1 MPLNDP
7 FFVLAFYA
15 FSRIED
21 AILEVSEHRSFLEK
35 LNAKSRIYISE
46 EGINGQMSIA
56 REDAYLYIDWLH
68 SRKPFENTEVKIHG
82 WHEHVFPRLI
92 VKYRKNLVGRD
103 QPINLANRG
112 RHMPPKE
119 FKNLLRQET
128 KDYLL
133 LDVRNNYEW
142 KAGHFKHAELPPCD
156 NYREFEAYA
165 EELKNKIDKDNTK
178 VVMYCTGGIR
188 CELYS
193 SLLIEKGIKNV
204 FQLEG
209 GVIKY
214 GLEEGSE
221 HWEGKLFVFDDRL
234 TVPISDEPA
243 TVVATCHHCGVSNDN
258 YYNCA
263 NVDCNELFFC
273 CPDCLQKMSGC
284 CQESCRHASRIRPFQ
299 DQNPHKPFRRVHT
312 YCLDNASR

>member
-1 MPLNDP
+1 MTLEHPY
-7 FFVLAFYA
+7 FVLAYYA
-15 FSRIED
+15 FNSID
-21 AILEVSEHRSFLEK
+21 DPHLEVKEHREYLGK
-35 LNAKSRIYISE
+35 LDARSRIYISE

-56 REDAYLYIDWLH
+56 KEDALLYIDWLH
-68 SRKPFENTEVKIHG
+68 SKKPFKDMEVKIHG

-92 VKYRKNLVGRD
+92 IKYRKNLVGRD
-103 QPINLANRG
+103 QPIDLSKRG
-112 RHMPPKE
+112 AHMPPKE
-119 FKNLLRQET
+119 FKELLDQDT

-133 LDVRNNYEW
+133 LDVRNSYEW
-142 KAGHFKHAELPPCD
+142 KAGHFKKAELPPCE
-156 NYREFEAYA
+156 NYREFEKYA
-165 EELKNKIDKDNTK
+165 QDLSEKIDTENTK

-214 GLEEGSE
+214 GLEEGSK

-234 TVPISDEPA
+234 TVPISEEPT
-243 TVVATCHHCGVSNDN
+243 TVVSSCHHCGVSNDN

-273 CPDCLQKMSGC
+273 CPDCLQPTAGC
-284 CQESCRHASRIRPFQ
+284 CQESCQQAPRLRPFQ
-299 DQNPHKPFRRVHT
+299 HQNPHKPFRKKHT
-312 YCLDNASR
+312 YALNEK